1 MIQHNTHQITK
12 IMKALSNPYR
22 LEIYLDLRNT
32 KDGKIFDAQHG
43 SCAIYSLCEKFQ
55 IGTSTISHHLK
66 ELEQA
71 NLIILKKNGKQLFAT
86 INPDTLQ
93 LVKNLFG

>member
-1 MIQHNTHQITK
+1 
-12 IMKALSNPYR
+12 MKALSNPYR

-71 NLIILKKNGKQLFAT
+71 NLIILKKSGKQLFDT
-86 INPDTLQ
+86 INPDTHQ
-93 LVKNLFG
+93 LEKNLF